1 MNWRT
6 SRQEPPGGYHLQHL
20 LVHFS
25 PSPTRLGELGNNHA
39 NHKRIDGM
47 HRLPPGTLCNPQP
60 EELWLDFVE
69 VGTLWNFDRC
79 SLCPSAR
86 GKRCFGFGFL
96 TGPVLIPLCAGYD
109 KAGFPTLSPVS
120 RFQIC

>member
-1 MNWRT
+1 M
-6 SRQEPPGGYHLQHL
+6 QI
-20 LVHFS
+20 
-25 PSPTRLGELGNNHA
+25 NNHA

-96 TGPVLIPLCAGYD
+96 TGPVLIPLSAGYD